1 MNVHG
6 AQAVSVIL
14 AFAICIDDNLEFLN
28 NIPKDLCLLSNAEI
42 KKINHK

>member
-1 MNVHG
+1 MNIHG

-28 NIPKDLCLLSNAEI
+28 KIPEDLCLLSNAEI
-42 KKINHK
+42 KQINHK